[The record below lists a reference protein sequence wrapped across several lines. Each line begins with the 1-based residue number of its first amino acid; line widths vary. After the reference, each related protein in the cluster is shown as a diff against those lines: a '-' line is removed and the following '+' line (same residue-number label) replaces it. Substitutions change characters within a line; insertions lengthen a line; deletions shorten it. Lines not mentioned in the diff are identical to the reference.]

1 MPEEVEKLK
10 KLAMNKNLLV
20 SQRIVAIELLGD
32 IGTREAMLALLDV
45 AADIELLASERSFA
59 LSKAREIIKSGGN

>member
-10 KLAMNKNLLV
+10 KLATDKNLLV
-20 SQRIVAIELLGD
+20 SQHIDAIGLLGD

-45 AADIELLASERSFA
+45 AADSGLLASERSYA
-59 LSKAREIIKSGGN
+59 LIKAREIIKSGIS